1 MDIVTSEQL
10 VELARMGFYI
20 NSKDTASSPL
30 KALAMASRSV
40 KQPVYTASLRKK
52 EILFFFKK
60 YRQSDLPE
68 TALFQSPLNL
78 EVFRNHGG
86 LGQHLPCPRLHGH
99 P

>member
-52 EILFFFKK
+52 EILFFLRNIAKATCQ
-60 YRQSDLPE
+60 RQ
-68 TALFQSPLNL
+68 LFFN
-78 EVFRNHGG
+78 RH
-86 LGQHLPCPRLHGH
+86 
-99 P
+99 